1 MKKWFI
7 KFLLLFITLL
17 GSHNNVSSQVCHFP
31 HHHVKLLFPIKGI
44 SSTEHYLDKGQ
55 SFQTFKRKA
64 CLLDNE
70 ETEENFSAIGKQLSK
85 STYFLNFLG
94 RTKLADRS
102 VAFTKKVNY
111 YKTFSLLSN
120 KLYILLQ
127 VFRI

>member
-7 KFLLLFITLL
+7 KFLLLFIILL
-17 GSHNNVSSQVCHFP
+17 GGHGKVNAQISQFTHQ
-31 HHHVKLLFPIKGI
+31 HVKFIISIKGN
-44 SSTEHYLDKGQ
+44 SSSEHYLDGGR

-70 ETEENFSAIGKQLSK
+70 ETEENFSVIQKQLLK

-94 RTKLADRS
+94 SNKWAEYS

-111 YKTFSLLSN
+111 RKIFSLLSN
-120 KLYILLQ
+120 KVYILFE